1 MEDAQKAARTN
12 SVWPSVDTGP
22 VANVAGG
29 AEFVITFGH
38 RLSEVTIRDGHDGG
52 RVAVEAKFEHV
63 GDTVSKAEIM
73 H

>member
-29 AEFVITFGH
+29 AEFIITFGH
-38 RLSEVTIRDGHDGG
+38 RLSEVTISNGNDGG
-52 RVAVEAKFEHV
+52 RIAVEAKFEPV
-63 GDTVSKAEIM
+63 GGTVSKAETM